1 MASGYYQLPGYRV
14 PENAM
19 LNMKP
24 LNDAVSGYKQAQT
37 DNVMAQY
44 QADRDRATDQRQ
56 NAMLSLQQQAG
67 ARQQKQ
73 FDAEQEKEAIGQLAG
88 IYQQIEAA
96 PETDRPALYQR
107 FQPTYDRLR
116 SRFRDFDSD
125 LTAAGIDPNDHAQVS
140 RIIMG
145 MAAGYQDPLTR
156 EKTQAE
162 INKLNAQAR
171 NEGVDSFGKTGA
183 VFQDADG
190 KQYTIQFSGNG
201 ERRIL
206 PLDGLTQARGTSV
219 VGDTVIDSA
228 TGRDVRNVGANI
240 AAGERA
246 KVTGKAEG
254 ELATSLPK
262 LEMGFKVFSDKSD
275 RLVNVIDRAITRVG
289 PNTTGWGAL
298 LASLPATEARALQTD
313 LDTIKANIGFEELQ
327 AMRDASPTGGALGQV
342 SEMENRLLQAIR
354 GSLDQLNEGQNL
366 AENLKIVR
374 DSVTQLKALKAEQM
388 AADRARVGSMGSWR
402 GGGGEGQ
409 PTQGNA
415 TPASSGGFRYLG
427 PAD

>member
-19 LNMKP
+19 LNFKP
-24 LNDAVSGYKQAQT
+24 VNDAIDGMREAGNQNA
-37 DNVMAQY
+37 MFAY
-44 QADRDRATDQRQ
+44 QQKRDQATDQRQ

-73 FDAEQEKEAIGQLAG
+73 FDAQQEKEALSQLAG
-88 IYQQIEAA
+88 IYQSINAA
-96 PETDRPALYQR
+96 PEADRPALYQR
-107 FQPTYDRLR
+107 FQPFYDRLR
-116 SRFRDFDSD
+116 PRFKDFDDD
-125 LTAAGIDPNDHAQVS
+125 LRAAGIDPNDHAQVS
-140 RIIMG
+140 QIITG
-145 MAAGYQDPLTR
+145 MAAGYQNPLETQ
-156 EKTQAE
+156 KTQAE
-162 INKLNAQAR
+162 IGLKNAQAGYY
-171 NEGVDSFGKTGA
+171 NERPRTAAGGATTALVDRLMQENPDMSLEEAITIAKRGGGVMAVDTG
-183 VFQDADG
+183 
-190 KQYTIQFSGNG
+190 
-201 ERRIL
+201 
-206 PLDGLTQARGTSV
+206 RGTALV
-219 VGDTVIDSA
+219 DRNKA
-228 TGRDVRNVGANI
+228 TDVRVIPKDLAGA
-240 AAGERA
+240 EREKA
-246 KVTGKAEG
+246 IGKSEG
-254 ELATSLPK
+254 ELVGSLPK
-262 LEMGFKVFSDKSD
+262 LEMGFKVFADKSD

-289 PNTTGWGAL
+289 PNTTGWGGL

-402 GGGGEGQ
+402 GGGGEGTTVPDAPNPLKQ
-409 PTQGNA
+409 KYG
-415 TPASSGGFRYLG
+415 LE
-427 PAD
+427 